1 MSCCHCNP
9 LDPCF
14 GVADVMEALR
24 GRLRLVVK
32 ILNGR
37 KTLSLEACMYP
48 RSPDGTLLE
57 KRWEQICAE
66 DIDKEEPSETQ
77 L

>member
-9 LDPCF
+9 NDPCF

-32 ILNGR
+32 TSNGR
-37 KTLSLEACMYP
+37 KMISLEACMYP
-48 RSPDGTLLE
+48 RSHDGMLLE

-66 DIDKEEPSETQ
+66 DIGNEEPSET
-77 L
+77 